1 MDIQLFVISLGNVC
15 NNLNSAVT
23 HLELYRKT
31 KTPTIWTGFKKECE
45 EKKRAA
51 ATQTPQGRLGMHE
64 TA

>member
-1 MDIQLFVISLGNVC
+1 MDIQLFVISLGNVY

-31 KTPTIWTGFKKECE
+31 PTFWTGFKKEYE

>member
-1 MDIQLFVISLGNVC
+1 MISLGNVY
-15 NNLNSAVT
+15 NNLSSAVT

-31 KTPTIWTGFKKECE
+31 PVIWTGFKKEAE

-51 ATQTPQGRLGMHE
+51 ATQMPQGRLGMHE